1 MAEPARN
8 IPTEYG
14 AESIKVL
21 KGLDAVRKRP
31 GMYIGDTD
39 DGSGLHHMI
48 YEVVDNAID
57 EALAGHA
64 TQVSVTLNPDGSC
77 TVRDNGRGI
86 PTGIHEGEGV
96 SAAEVIMTQLH
107 AGGKF
112 DQNSYK
118 VSGGLHGVG
127 VSVVNALSTWLKLT
141 IWRDGQEHSMEF
153 RDGDAVA
160 PLTVTGEAGDRRGTE
175 VSFLP
180 SKQTFTMTEFDFATL
195 EHRLRELA
203 FLNSGVTIVLSDMRH
218 AVEKRDEMR
227 YEGGVEE
234 FVKYLDRNKNSLIPA
249 PIMIKSERDGVAVE
263 CALTWNDSYHET
275 VLCFT
280 NNIPQRDGGTHLAGF
295 RGALTRQV
303 TNYAEVAQATRKEKV
318 ALTGDDCREGLT
330 AVLSIK
336 VADPKFSSQTKDK
349 LVSSEVRP
357 AVESSIN
364 DRLAAWFEQHPAE
377 AKSIV
382 GKVVEAAAAR
392 EAARKARELTRRKG
406 ALDMNSLPG
415 KLADCQ
421 ERDPAKSE
429 LFIVEGDSAGGSAKQ
444 GRNREFQAVLPLRG
458 KILNVERARF
468 DKMLSSQEIGTLITA
483 LGTGIGHEE
492 FNAEKLRYHKI
503 IIMTDADVD
512 GAHIRTLLLTFF
524 YRQMPELIDR
534 GHLYIAQ
541 PPLYKVARGKSE
553 QYLKDERAMEDY
565 LIATGLQDAVLK
577 LASGEERAGVDLHD
591 LVEQARVIRNIL
603 AGIHSRYNRK
613 VVEQAAILGV
623 LNAEIFGDPAKAA
636 AAAPYIAKRLD
647 ALEGETDRGWEGQF
661 LEGEGFRFER
671 TVRGVKEVAIID
683 HALLNSADARRLDE
697 YAAALQGAY
706 AKPGTLRRKG
716 EDTPITI
723 HGPVSLFE
731 AITASGRKGLTLQR
745 YKGLGEMNPEQLWE
759 TTLDVDAR
767 SLLQVK
773 VKEID
778 EASDI
783 FAKLMGDE
791 VEPRRAFI
799 QDNALAASVDV

>member
-8 IPTEYG
+8 LPSDYG

-39 DGSGLHHMI
+39 DGSGLHHMV

-57 EALAGHA
+57 EALVGHA
-64 TQVSVTLNPDGSC
+64 DRVTVTLNPDGSV
-77 TVRDNGRGI
+77 TVVDNGRGI
-86 PTGIHEGEGV
+86 PTDIHKGEGI

-127 VSVVNALSTWLKLT
+127 VSVVNALSSELKLK
-141 IWRDGQEHSMEF
+141 IWRDGKESFIEF
-153 RDGDAVA
+153 RDGVAVA
-160 PLTVTGEAGDRRGTE
+160 PLKTVGDAKDKRGTE
-175 VSFLP
+175 VTFLP
-180 SKQTFTMTEFDFATL
+180 STKTFTMIEFDFATL
-195 EHRLRELA
+195 AHRLRELA
-203 FLNSGVTIVLSDMRH
+203 FLNSGVLIVLSDMRH
-218 AVEKRDEMR
+218 AVETREELK

-234 FVKYLDRNKNSLIPA
+234 FVKYLDRNKKALVPN
-249 PIMIKSERDGVAVE
+249 PIYIKAERDGITVE
-263 CALTWNDSYHET
+263 AALWWNDGYHES

-303 TNYAEVAQATRKEKV
+303 TNYAERIGSTRKEKV

-330 AVLSIK
+330 AVLSVK
-336 VADPKFSSQTKDK
+336 VPDPKFSSQTKDK

-357 AVESSIN
+357 VVEGVIN
-364 DRLAAWFEQHPAE
+364 DHLDKWLEEHPAH
-377 AKSIV
+377 AKTIV

-406 ALDMNSLPG
+406 ALDINSLPG

-421 ERDPAKSE
+421 EREPAKSE

-458 KILNVERARF
+458 KILNVERARM
-468 DKMLSSQEIGTLITA
+468 DKMLASQEIGTLITA
-483 LGTGIGHEE
+483 LGTGISDE
-492 FNAEKLRYHKI
+492 FDVAKLRYHKI

-524 YRQMPELIDR
+524 YRQMRPLIDA
-534 GHLYIAQ
+534 GNIYIAQ
-541 PPLYKVARGKSE
+541 PPLYKTSRGKSE
-553 QYLKDERAMEDY
+553 QYLKDERALEDF
-565 LIATGLQDAVLK
+565 LIATGSEEAVFRV
-577 LASGEERAGVDLHD
+577 ASGEERAGEDLRK
-591 LVEQARVIRNIL
+591 LVEQARMIRNIL
-603 AGIHSRYNRK
+603 GGLHSRYNRQ
-613 VVEQAAILGV
+613 VIEQAAILGV
-623 LNAEIFGDPAKAA
+623 LDTKIFGDPKTAK
-636 AAAPYIAKRLD
+636 AAAPYIAKRLNVL
-647 ALEGETDRGWEGQF
+647 AEETERGWEGEF
-661 LEGEGFRFER
+661 SEEIGFTFTR
-671 TVRGVKEVAIID
+671 TVRGVKSTAIID
-683 HALLNSADARRLDE
+683 QALLGSADARKLDE
-697 YAAALQGAY
+697 YAASLQKVY
-706 AKPGTLRRKG
+706 EKPGNLRRKD
-716 EDTPITI
+716 ESWTI
-723 HGPVSLFE
+723 YGPVGLFD
-731 AITASGRKGLTLQR
+731 AITNAGRKGVSVQR

-759 TTLDVDAR
+759 TTLDTNAR

-778 EASDI
+778 QADDI
-783 FAKLMGDE
+783 FSRLMGEE
-791 VEPRRAFI
+791 VEPRRDFI
-799 QDNALAASVDV
+799 QDNALYASVDV